1 MGEVVCETLPL
12 LDELARQMGCEYL
25 SDLRFLDALARQAL
39 GCALKALPS
48 RYASLREWN
57 DALAYLTGEPPQSTA
72 DAARALLVERLTHP
86 SADLPGQPR
95 HSHRTV

>member
-12 LDELARQMGCEYL
+12 LDELARRMGCEYL

-57 DALAYLTGEPPQSTA
+57 DALAYLSGEPPEPTAA
-72 DAARALLVERLTHP
+72 DARARLL
-86 SADLPGQPR
+86 
-95 HSHRTV
+95 

>member
-12 LDELARQMGCEYL
+12 LDELAQRMGCEYL
-25 SDLRFLDALARQAL
+25 SDLRFLDALGRQAL
-39 GCALKALPS
+39 ACALKALLP
-48 RYASLREWN
+48 RYAGLQEWN

-72 DAARALLVERLTHP
+72 CAARALLVERLTH
-86 SADLPGQPR
+86 STADLPGQPR